1 MEKGLGMPA
10 QPVKLGRPLGSKGK
24 KKKKDTQKA
33 KKNVK
38 TMKKGKKRKHEEL
51 VGKRVEVYWKDDN
64 AWYPVRLVRMAT
76 TGKFDIDY
84 DDGYQEAGLDLGTEH
99 FRVIGSND
107 IRKPP
112 APSVDKKGANN
123 YVVNYHN
130 LQSPDTSIDKKG
142 AKNYVANYHNLQTL
156 PPETYVAEKIIDTR
170 PRNDGVQGQEY
181 LVKWKGSTETTW
193 EPSENIVSPQ
203 LLHNYYTSVEFQNKM
218 AKTRKNTTSVTQ
230 NGSLL

>member
-1 MEKGLGMPA
+1 
-10 QPVKLGRPLGSKGK
+10 
-24 KKKKDTQKA
+24 
-33 KKNVK
+33 
-38 TMKKGKKRKHEEL
+38 
-51 VGKRVEVYWKDDN
+51 
-64 AWYPVRLVRMAT
+64 MAA

-112 APSVDKKGANN
+112 APSIDKKGAN
-123 YVVNYHN
+123 
-130 LQSPDTSIDKKG
+130 
-142 AKNYVANYHNLQTL
+142 NYVANYHNLQTL